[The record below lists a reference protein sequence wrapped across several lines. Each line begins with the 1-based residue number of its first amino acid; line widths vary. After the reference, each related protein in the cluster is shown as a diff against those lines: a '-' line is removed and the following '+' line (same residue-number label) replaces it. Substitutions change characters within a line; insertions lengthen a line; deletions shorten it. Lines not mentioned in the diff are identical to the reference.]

1 MNGGPGKIPAVQL
14 FNRQRAVPLD
24 LMRLRRIA
32 PAAAARC
39 LEHAGPGEHLLGQ
52 MDTVEISVVSD
63 RVIARVHRQ
72 FMEIPGATDVITFG
86 HGEIV
91 LSAATAARQ
100 ARENGEEPNREV
112 ARYIVHGLL
121 HLNGHLD
128 ADPADAAAMWT
139 VQESVLQALWP
150 VGCPSSDRGN
160 S

>member
-1 MNGGPGKIPAVQL
+1 MRSEPGKIPAVQL

-24 LMRLRRIA
+24 LPRLRTLA
-32 PAAAARC
+32 PRAAAQC
-39 LEHAGPGEHLLGQ
+39 LEHAGPGERLLGQ
-52 MDTVEISVVSD
+52 MDAVEISVVSD

-86 HGEIV
+86 HGEIG

-100 ARENGEEPNREV
+100 ARENGEECDREV

-128 ADPADAAAMWT
+128 ADPAAAAAMWQA
-139 VQESVLQALWP
+139 QEGILQSLWP
-150 VGCPSSDRGN
+150 A
-160 S
+160 